1 MLLSSRTA
9 GLSRPLQARGLSLAT
24 TSLVAAARAAQQQ
37 TGFASQADVLGLF
50 APQFRNRAFSSS
62 SQQSDGQGGRR
73 GKTFYIVSP
82 RRKSSLSPL
91 VLKRFQ
97 HVQPQETHSSGPPPP
112 PPSRGHGKQ
121 QKSEQTSEAKP
132 KQGPLYQKAG
142 SAPENKD
149 APVSTSD
156 ISRVSPVSGVPGA
169 ELGSDANQL
178 SASQALLAEK
188 QEKELE
194 AKEAEERWKR
204 QPLVK
209 RAWIK
214 VKEEAAHYWHGTKL
228 LAKEVKISA
237 RLLRRLMLGYNL
249 TRREH
254 RQVS

>member
-1 MLLSSRTA
+1 M
-9 GLSRPLQARGLSLAT
+9 
-24 TSLVAAARAAQQQ
+24 
-37 TGFASQADVLGLF
+37 
-50 APQFRNRAFSSS
+50 
-62 SQQSDGQGGRR
+62 
-73 GKTFYIVSP
+73 
-82 RRKSSLSPL
+82 
-91 VLKRFQ
+91 
-97 HVQPQETHSSGPPPP
+97 
-112 PPSRGHGKQ
+112 
-121 QKSEQTSEAKP
+121 
-132 KQGPLYQKAG
+132 
-142 SAPENKD
+142 
-149 APVSTSD
+149 
-156 ISRVSPVSGVPGA
+156 SGVPGA